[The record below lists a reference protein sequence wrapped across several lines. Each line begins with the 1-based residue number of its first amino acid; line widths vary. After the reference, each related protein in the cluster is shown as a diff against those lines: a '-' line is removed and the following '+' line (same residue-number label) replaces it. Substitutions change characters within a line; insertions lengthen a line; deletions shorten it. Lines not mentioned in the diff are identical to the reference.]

1 MTLSNPYLQTTRE
14 AHNAQKKVQTATDN
28 AFFFIQAVYGQININ
43 KRMILWN
50 ICYPRLKC
58 SSPPQHYLMYGSLP
72 PPGKSN
78 PSFILFCSPLKPLYF
93 SLYYVSY
100 TPNVYK
106 LSYVS
111 GFISFRCSFFGL
123 KDLKKKLVLSKNY
136 NRSKTSC
143 SYHSI
148 GLTSYST
155 SSWLCALKW
164 L

>member
-1 MTLSNPYLQTTRE
+1 MKYLLSPSKMFFPSPTLSLPNVRFT
-14 AHNAQKKVQTATDN
+14 
-28 AFFFIQAVYGQININ
+28 
-43 KRMILWN
+43 
-50 ICYPRLKC
+50 
-58 SSPPQHYLMYGSLP
+58 PPSR
-72 PPGKSN
+72 KIE
-78 PSFILFCSPLKPLYF
+78 SFLHFVLFPLKPLYF

-111 GFISFRCSFFGL
+111 GFISLRCSFFGL
-123 KDLKKKLVLSKNY
+123 KDLKKKLVLSQNY
-136 NRSKTSC
+136 NRSKTPC